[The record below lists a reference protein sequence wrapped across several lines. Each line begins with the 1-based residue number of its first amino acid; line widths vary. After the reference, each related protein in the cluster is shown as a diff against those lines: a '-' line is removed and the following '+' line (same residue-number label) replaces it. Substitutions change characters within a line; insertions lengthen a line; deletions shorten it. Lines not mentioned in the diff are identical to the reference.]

1 MEWLKSN
8 KIYYIDFKYIIEI
21 TEITADNRE
30 KMHNANRRDGKK
42 EKEEREWEK
51 EINRVEYVCRVSD
64 YISSIY
70 CSIFVNMIFCE
81 SFQLEMVKVILV

>member
-51 EINRVEYVCRVSD
+51 EINRVCMQSKRLHK
-64 YISSIY
+64 
-70 CSIFVNMIFCE
+70 FH
-81 SFQLEMVKVILV
+81 ILFNIC